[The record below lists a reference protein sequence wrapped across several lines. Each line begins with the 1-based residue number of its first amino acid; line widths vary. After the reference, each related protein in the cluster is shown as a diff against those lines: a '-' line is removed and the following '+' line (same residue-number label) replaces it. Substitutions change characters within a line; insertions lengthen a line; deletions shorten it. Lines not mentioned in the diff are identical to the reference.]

1 MPSHFKLK
9 SQSFVSTAIRISAF
23 AMFHLLFIINKFPKI
38 SINLNI
44 WHQKWLFFLKG
55 LKLKR
60 CEHEADYKHSAQK
73 SEFLVENLKKPVKKS

>member
-1 MPSHFKLK
+1 MYTKTLHRSYWLMPSHFKLK

-44 WHQKWLFFLKG
+44 WHQKWLFF
-55 LKLKR
+55 KR
-60 CEHEADYKHSAQK
+60 AKTKEM
-73 SEFLVENLKKPVKKS
+73 

>member
-1 MPSHFKLK
+1 MLIYGIKNGF
-9 SQSFVSTAIRISAF
+9 
-23 AMFHLLFIINKFPKI
+23 
-38 SINLNI
+38 
-44 WHQKWLFFLKG
+44 FFLKG